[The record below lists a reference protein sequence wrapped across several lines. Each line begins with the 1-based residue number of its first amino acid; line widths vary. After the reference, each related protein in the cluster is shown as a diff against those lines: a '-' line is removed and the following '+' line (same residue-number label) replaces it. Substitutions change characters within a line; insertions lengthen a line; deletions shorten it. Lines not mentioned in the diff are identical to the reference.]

1 MKQVLLLIESHQFRE
16 YINLKLEVNGIDV
29 GIATN
34 PMDAVSKMRSMA
46 PDLLVLDYE
55 PDPKGITDLLKQK
68 KQDVNSANTPV
79 IILAQKLEQKQLL
92 ELVPYDVKKVFNK
105 PVKIDAFFITMSE
118 LLKIPINIDKNPG
131 IVEVHVNENIIF
143 IEIAKGLNR
152 DKLDLL
158 RYKISELINLYKIRL
173 PKVIIML
180 SDIKL
185 DIQDAPNM
193 QKLLNT
199 VIESSKAKQDNI
211 RMLTR
216 DEFVRQYVI
225 TQKEYS
231 GIKVVTNL
239 QFAID
244 DLVASSEK
252 GKQYTA
258 KAELIGDKILKAKNR
273 EEDEDDE
280 MALRFQAEER
290 KISFELFNLSVR
302 NLRIAVIDDD
312 FVIQELIKQTF
323 GKTDCQIHTFSDGDE
338 FLASVDTEEF
348 DLAFLDLMMPKV
360 DGFEVLRALQ
370 ARSIPYPVIVL
381 SAISQRDAM
390 IKAIQMGVKSYL
402 VKPIKPEDIFVK
414 SIEILKANF

>member
-1 MKQVLLLIESHQFRE
+1 MKQVLLLIESHLFRE
-16 YINLKLEVNGIDV
+16 YLNLKLETNGIDV
-29 GIATN
+29 GIANN
-34 PMDAVSKMRSMA
+34 PMDAVSKMRSLA
-46 PDLLVLDYE
+46 PDLLILDYE
-55 PDPKGITDLLKQK
+55 PDPKGIMDMLKQK
-68 KQDVNSANTPV
+68 KLDVNSANTPV

-105 PVKIDAFFITMSE
+105 PVKVDAFFITLSE
-118 LLKIPINIDKNPG
+118 ILRVPINIDKNPG
-131 IVEVHVNENIIF
+131 IVEVHINENIIF
-143 IEIAKGLNR
+143 VEIAQGLNR

-158 RYKISELINLYKIRL
+158 RYKISELTNLYKIRL

-185 DIQDAPNM
+185 GISDAPNM

-199 VIESSKAKQDNI
+199 VIESSNAKPGNI
-211 RMLTR
+211 RILTK
-216 DEFVRQYVI
+216 DDFARQYVNS
-225 TQKEYS
+225 QKEYS

-239 QFAID
+239 QFAMD
-244 DLVASSEK
+244 DLVSGPDK
-252 GKQYTA
+252 GGQYA
-258 KAELIGDKILKAKNR
+258 EKAELIGDKILKAKNI
-273 EEDEDDE
+273 EEDEDE

-290 KISFELFNLSVR
+290 KISFELFNLSVK
-302 NLRIAVIDDD
+302 NLRIAVVDDD

-323 GKTDCQIHTFSDGDE
+323 GKTDCQIYTYSDGDE

-348 DLAFLDLMMPKV
+348 DLAFLDLMMPRV

-370 ARSIPYPVIVL
+370 ARNISYPVIVL

-402 VKPIKPEDIFVK
+402 VKPLKPEDIFVK

>member
-16 YINLKLEVNGIDV
+16 YLNLKLEVNGIDV
-29 GIATN
+29 GIANN
-34 PMDAVSKMRSMA
+34 PMDAVSKMRSLA
-46 PDLLVLDYE
+46 PDLFILDFE
-55 PDPKGITDLLKQK
+55 PDPKGIMDMLKLK
-68 KQDVNSANTPV
+68 KQDVNSVNTPV
-79 IILAQKLEQKQLL
+79 IVLAQKLEQKQLL

-105 PVKIDAFFITMSE
+105 PVKVDAFFVTLSE
-118 LLKIPINIDKNPG
+118 ILRVPINIDQNPG

-158 RYKISELINLYKIRL
+158 RYKISELINLYKIHL

-180 SDIKL
+180 SDINL
-185 DIQDAPNM
+185 GVSDAPNM

-199 VIESSKAKQDNI
+199 VIESSKAKPDNI
-211 RMLTR
+211 RMLTK
-216 DEFVRQYVI
+216 DEFIRQYI
-225 TQKEYS
+225 NSQKEYS

-244 DLVASSEK
+244 DLLSVSDK
-252 GKQYTA
+252 GKQYAA
-258 KAELIGDKILKAKNR
+258 KAELIGDKILKAENSEVD
-273 EEDEDDE
+273 EEDN
-280 MALRFQAEER
+280 MALRFQAEEK
-290 KISFELFNLSVR
+290 KISFELFNLSVK

-312 FVIQELIKQTF
+312 FIIQELIKQTF
-323 GKTDCQIHTFSDGDE
+323 EKTDCQIHTFSDGDE
-338 FLASVDTEEF
+338 FLARVDIEEY
-348 DLAFLDLMMPKV
+348 DLAFLDLMMPRV

-370 ARSIPYPVIVL
+370 ARNISYPVIVL
-381 SAISQRDAM
+381 SAISQREAM

>member
-1 MKQVLLLIESHQFRE
+1 MKQVLLLIESNQFRE
-16 YINLKLEVNGIDV
+16 YLNLKLEVNGIEV
-29 GIATN
+29 GIASN
-34 PMDAVSKMRSMA
+34 PMDAVSKMRNLA
-46 PDLLVLDYE
+46 PDLMILDYE
-55 PDPKGITDLLKQK
+55 PDPKGIMEMLKQK

-79 IILAQKLEQKQLL
+79 IVLAQKLEQKQLL

-105 PVKIDAFFITMSE
+105 PVKVDAFFITLSE
-118 LLKIPINIDKNPG
+118 ILKVPINIDKNPG

-143 IEIAKGLNR
+143 VEIAKGLNR

-185 DIQDAPNM
+185 GISDAPNM
-193 QKLLNT
+193 QKLLAT
-199 VIESSKAKQDNI
+199 VIESSKAKLGNI
-211 RMLTR
+211 RILTR
-216 DEFVRQYVI
+216 DEFVRQYVNA
-225 TQKEYS
+225 QKEYS
-231 GIKVVTNL
+231 GIKVLTNL
-239 QFAID
+239 QYAID
-244 DLVASSEK
+244 DLLSVPDK
-252 GKQYTA
+252 DGKYSG
-258 KAELIGDKILKAKNR
+258 KAEIIGDKILKAKNR

-280 MALRFQAEER
+280 LALKFQAEER
-290 KISFELFNLSVR
+290 KISFELFNLSIK

-323 GKTDCQIHTFSDGDE
+323 GKTDCQIHAFSDGDE

-348 DLAFLDLMMPKV
+348 DLAFLDLMMPRV
-360 DGFEVLRALQ
+360 DGFEVLKALQ
-370 ARSIPYPVIVL
+370 ARNISYPVIVL

-402 VKPIKPEDIFVK
+402 VKPLKPEDIFVK